1 MWRLLVYFFL
11 LCTSWQTLTRGLW
24 ICKTGHLKCTLLFLR
39 VCRHRDDRCGSGMR
53 CLQRM
58 KPAWRARRGKRTVR
72 WAGSVTETHRWIW
85 IIWKHEIR
93 FESLWV
99 HVRLLCAPFKSGL
112 TREDLFLEQWVH
124 YSPHLDGQNIVIW
137 RKRRAVSSHHRAV
150 VCITWKCF
158 IFNQTCRISLRKK
171 CKTKTGTH
179 CGGNNI
185 LINSYFKAVLKEKYV
200 HVNVMLNIWCFHSVT
215 C

>member
-1 MWRLLVYFFL
+1 MLCSWLWKYLKLGWVCNYVLRAALVATGGFIHVDPSTCAKGRCTVVFKSKESLSGNIFKKSLQYVKATCLFFFL

-58 KPAWRARRGKRTVR
+58 KPAWRARRGKRAVR

-85 IIWKHEIR
+85 IVWKHEIR

-112 TREDLFLEQWVH
+112 TREDLFWSNGCTTVL
-124 YSPHLDGQNIVIW
+124 
-137 RKRRAVSSHHRAV
+137 
-150 VCITWKCF
+150 TW
-158 IFNQTCRISLRKK
+158 TARI
-171 CKTKTGTH
+171 
-179 CGGNNI
+179 
-185 LINSYFKAVLKEKYV
+185 
-200 HVNVMLNIWCFHSVT
+200 
-215 C
+215 